1 MAHCVKSLYDMETE
15 VITKLDDQVRN
26 LNAQIEALCKQ
37 RDNLEHLSDALF
49 ALHLQRASGSPATAS
64 SAGISPE
71 GH

>member
-1 MAHCVKSLYDMETE
+1 METE

-37 RDNLEHLSDALF
+37 RDTLEHLSDALF
-49 ALHLQRASGSPATAS
+49 ALHLQRAADSSATAS
-64 SAGISPE
+64 SPGISSE